1 MSKPAKRAEDFG
13 EGCKLLA
20 EAIDADEAAG
30 RMTAGTAAALRLQI
44 ETLRTLY
51 GTALS

>member
-1 MSKPAKRAEDFG
+1 MASRIDDFAAI
-13 EGCKLLA
+13 CKLQ
-20 EAIDADEAAG
+20 EEEITKDETAG
-30 RMTAGTAAALRLQI
+30 RITAGTAAALRLQI